1 MYLRR
6 IIIIALFAALMV
18 AGAYIAI
25 PIGPVP
31 ITLQTAFVLLAGILG
46 GKRVGIASVA
56 IYLTLGAIGLPVFSG
71 GIGGFAHLV
80 GPTGGFLLSWLAAA
94 PLAGLFADI
103 GFRKQEAQ
111 AERVTSRQL
120 LWIILGAVVGTVVLY
135 GIGIPFLRMVLDL
148 SWSESLYIGLIP
160 FLPGD
165 LVKLV
170 AVVLLGNMFALRVRQ
185 FLLKD
190 IAADDDEE
198 EETSDASDT

>member
-18 AGAYIAI
+18 AGAYIAV

-46 GKRVGIASVA
+46 GRRVGIASVA

-71 GIGGFAHLV
+71 GIGGFAHLI
-80 GPTGGFLLSWLAAA
+80 GPTGGFLLSWLVAS

-103 GFRKQEAQ
+103 GFRRQDPKT
-111 AERVTSRQL
+111 ERVTKQQL
-120 LWIILGAVVGTVVLY
+120 LWIILGAVAGTVVLY

-190 IAADDDEE
+190 RAIYDDEKE
-198 EETSDASDT
+198 AITDASDT